1 MFKRIIWFTAGAAA
15 GVAGVRRVEREISER
30 RSKLEPESL
39 ANSAV
44 EVAGRSADR
53 VRAALEDGRREM
65 RRVTHELESS
75 HDPSRR
81 PPRPRALGSAG
92 TGSSVATPS
101 R

>member
-15 GVAGVRRVEREISER
+15 GVAGMRRVEREIAER
-30 RSKLEPESL
+30 RARLEPESL

-44 EVAGRSADR
+44 EAAGRGADR
-53 VRAALEDGRREM
+53 VRTALADGRREM
-65 RRVTHELESS
+65 RRVAHELEAS

-81 PPRPRALGSAG
+81 PPRSRRVGTAG
-92 TGSSVATPS
+92 TGSSVSTPT